1 MAAIGVASAG
11 GHASASRRRSRL
23 AYERARVR
31 ASEAA
36 EARASNTSS
45 ASPRPAARAATVAPT
60 GPPPMMATSSMA
72 SAAEDRFLHVLHA
85 FRASRGED
93 VAALRRHQHV
103 VLDAHADVPERLGH
117 VLRRTDI
124 QAGLDREDHAG
135 LELPPLALLHV
146 VTGVVHVEAEPVAR
160 AVHVELLVRV

>member
-1 MAAIGVASAG
+1 MAAIGVASAA

-45 ASPRPAARAATVAPT
+45 ARPRPAANAATVAPT

-85 FRASRGED
+85 LGASRRED
-93 VAALRRHQHV
+93 VAALRRYQHV
-103 VLDAHADVPERLGH
+103 VFDAHADVPERLGH

-124 QAGLDREDHAG
+124 QARLDREDHAG
-135 LELPPLALLHV
+135 LQLAPFALLHV
-146 VTGVVHVEAEPVAR
+146 VARVVHIEPQPVAR
-160 AVHVELLVRV
+160 AVHVELL